1 MLLTCCSVVIRCLVM
16 VFIGPCWVLFSN
28 CGRCRRSVLG
38 LREGLHRRRRV
49 AHGQSRPMTTTNRT
63 INNSFNSYWMPFKFC
78 ERLGNNFSLV
88 MVLFYRPKVKP
99 FHPFRL
105 AQSQWPTKLQ
115 TSISPQPQHLQQP
128 FNITHILQFTHYH
141 TILLYSQER
150 VDS

>member
-16 VFIGPCWVLFSN
+16 VFIGSCWVLFSN
-28 CGRCRRSVLG
+28 CGRCRRSVLR
-38 LREGLHRRRRV
+38 LREALH
-49 AHGQSRPMTTTNRT
+49 HRPIESLGGACQHDWSNWAF
-63 INNSFNSYWMPFKFC
+63 NNSFNSYRMPFEFC
-78 ERLGNNFSLV
+78 ERLGNNFTLV
-88 MVLFYRPKVKP
+88 IVLLYRPKVKP

-105 AQSQWPTKLQ
+105 AQSLWPTKLQ